1 MKLQFFHILLAVADE
16 SRHGSG
22 IVRAVLHQ
30 TDGKLRLWPATL
42 YGSLEEL
49 TRIGWL
55 EEVIDPA
62 ERPKGESERKRFY
75 RITPQGA
82 RVLADEAERLRALGQ
97 AALATRSV
105 EKLAR

>member
-22 IVRAVLHQ
+22 IVRAVLQQ
-30 TDGKLRLWPATL
+30 TDGQLRLWPATL

-105 EKLAR
+105 EKLAQ

>member
-1 MKLQFFHILLAVADE
+1 VKLQIFHILLAVADE

-42 YGSLEEL
+42 YGALEEL
-49 TRIGWL
+49 TGMGWL
-55 EEVIDPA
+55 EEVTDPA
-62 ERPKGESERKRFY
+62 QRPRGESERKRFY
-75 RITPQGA
+75 RITSLGA
-82 RVLADEAERLRALGQ
+82 RVLADEAERLRALGN

-105 EKLAR
+105 ERLAR

>member
-30 TDGKLRLWPATL
+30 TDGNLRLWPATL

-105 EKLAR
+105 EKLVQ

>member
-22 IVRAVLHQ
+22 IVRAVLQQ

-49 TRIGWL
+49 TRMGWL
-55 EEVIDPA
+55 EEVTDPD

-75 RITPQGA
+75 RITRQGA
-82 RVLADEAERLRALGQ
+82 RALVDEAERLQALGR
-97 AALATRSV
+97 AALATRSA
-105 EKLAR
+105 EKLAQ

>member
-16 SRHGSG
+16 ARHGSG
-22 IVRAVLHQ
+22 IVRVVLHQ
-30 TDGKLRLWPATL
+30 TDGQLRLWPATL

-105 EKLAR
+105 EKLAQ

>member
-49 TRIGWL
+49 TGIGWL
-55 EEVIDPA
+55 EEVIDPD

-75 RITPQGA
+75 RITTLGA

-105 EKLAR
+105 ERLAR

>member
-49 TRIGWL
+49 TQVGWI

-105 EKLAR
+105 ENLAR

>member
-30 TDGKLRLWPATL
+30 TDGQLRLWPATL

-49 TRIGWL
+49 TQVGWI

-75 RITPQGA
+75 RITRQGA
-82 RVLADEAERLRALGQ
+82 RALVDEAERLRALSR
-97 AALATRSV
+97 AALATRSA
-105 EKLAR
+105 EKLAQ

>member
-22 IVRAVLHQ
+22 IVRTVLDQ

-49 TRIGWL
+49 TGTGWL
-55 EEVIDPA
+55 EEVIDPD

-75 RITPQGA
+75 RITPLGA
-82 RVLADEAERLRALGQ
+82 RVLADEAERLRALSQ

-105 EKLAR
+105 ERLAR

>member
-75 RITPQGA
+75 RITSQGA

-105 EKLAR
+105 EKLAQ